1 MNNNLKRLLEPGTR
15 LFFIF
20 LVIFAVSTFF
30 FSRELAL
37 AEGIIIV
44 LMLIYYV
51 ITTRRRRKEFME
63 YIESVT
69 YDVETAKNDTLVNFP
84 LPMVAF
90 KLENTALVWGNQLFI
105 FSAADR
111 ALTCG

>member
-44 LMLIYYV
+44 LMLIS
-51 ITTRRRRKEFME
+51 TCSF
-63 YIESVT
+63 SQF
-69 YDVETAKNDTLVNFP
+69 N
-84 LPMVAF
+84 VA
-90 KLENTALVWGNQLFI
+90 
-105 FSAADR
+105 S
-111 ALTCG
+111 LTS